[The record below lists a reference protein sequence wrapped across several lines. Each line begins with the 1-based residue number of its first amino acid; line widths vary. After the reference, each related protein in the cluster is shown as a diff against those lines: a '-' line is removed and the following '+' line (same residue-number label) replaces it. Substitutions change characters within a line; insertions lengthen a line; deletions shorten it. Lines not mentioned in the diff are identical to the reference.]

1 MNHLAGVQYVSHLFQ
16 IRNLSVSSAQDTA
29 LLLSVLTSLYTECSV
44 SSIGKNISSY
54 FSDQSGR
61 HASHHGEWF
70 YVFCHHAACS
80 DNRAFSYGHPG
91 QDGGVGTDP
100 HIFSQHNGSA
110 VQDMSFFRIFVMV
123 QRGHHHVM

>member
-1 MNHLAGVQYVSHLFQ
+1 IHLKGRIGTFPDQIQLLAPHTAMQIEGQLPFFQGITVIHGQDIDIIIVVQADMNHLAGVQYVSHLFQ

-61 HASHHGEWF
+61 HASHHGE
-70 YVFCHHAACS
+70 
-80 DNRAFSYGHPG
+80 
-91 QDGGVGTDP
+91 
-100 HIFSQHNGSA
+100 
-110 VQDMSFFRIFVMV
+110 
-123 QRGHHHVM
+123 